1 MPQFAAH
8 GDNMKRIT
16 QADVQQS
23 ARSVYHATQAMRA
36 AVDALRANRT
46 HATLGAFRV
55 ANAAH
60 SVAYAAHAVV
70 MTAHSDAQARQAN
83 DKYYAKL
90 AKLRTNAALHKIS
103 I

>member
-1 MPQFAAH
+1 
-8 GDNMKRIT
+8 MKRIT
-16 QADVQQS
+16 QADIKQS
-23 ARSVYHATQAMRA
+23 AHVVYDAMQAYRI

-46 HATLGAFRV
+46 PATLEAFRL

-60 SVAYAAHAVV
+60 SVAYAAHAAV
-70 MTAHSDAQARQAN
+70 MTAHADAQARKAN

-90 AKLRTNAALHKIS
+90 AKLRANAASHKIS